1 LFFQKLS
8 FDTFILFLE
17 LSSLSIAIK
26 KFYEMKKRE
35 KKKKP
40 NTSLFHHPRQQLF
53 PPRPC
58 GDSKDTA
65 VWEVKVTLD
74 LR

>member
-1 LFFQKLS
+1 VSLFFQKLS

-35 KKKKP
+35 KKKNP
-40 NTSLFHHPRQQLF
+40 THLSSTIQGNSCSLPAPVETARTRQF
-53 PPRPC
+53 
-58 GDSKDTA
+58 GK
-65 VWEVKVTLD
+65 
-74 LR
+74 

>member
-35 KKKKP
+35 KKK
-40 NTSLFHHPRQQLF
+40 TQHISLPPSKATAVPSPPLWRQQGHGSLGSESD
-53 PPRPC
+53 P
-58 GDSKDTA
+58 
-65 VWEVKVTLD
+65 
-74 LR
+74 